1 MNEQLPTQINVL
13 RAVSYDVSG
22 IIESIKENE
31 PYAEITIKSILDYI
45 EDWVEADFG
54 GLIKGLIYQ
63 DENGQEIEE

>member
-1 MNEQLPTQINVL
+1 MSEKLPTQINVL

-31 PYAEITIKSILDYI
+31 PDAEITIESILDYI

-54 GLIKGLIYQ
+54 GLTKGLIYQ
-63 DENGQEIEE
+63 DENGQEIDE